1 MTLKAN
7 ELLPV
12 ELVFSP
18 QWWNKEAGITF
29 DRDFFFHPAR
39 RVEDERKME
48 KILYEKW
55 GGFGL
60 GRDRNTDRPEQGAVH
75 LASGYLLSEMMGCK
89 VEYNEAAPP
98 QVVCRYMDEMDAR
111 PAEDAFKSDSFKS
124 FNTMRE
130 TLKTKYGYVSGDVNW
145 SGILNL
151 AIDLRGPEIFEDL
164 TEDHEKSVVFF
175 NSIAAVIEKFTGGL
189 QESANS
195 TSVSVNRNVIHL
207 DKPVLLHSECSLTMV
222 SEAVYREYI
231 MPHDLKWSQKDAPF
245 GIHYCG
251 ADPHRFAKAFGEIPN
266 LSFLDVGYGG
276 DVAMIRKYLPK
287 TFLNIRLSPVELTRC
302 TPNDVRETVLH
313 LVKQSADYELTG
325 VCCINM
331 DDTVKDENVDAIFEA
346 REELL
351 NFYREKYESN

>member
-1 MTLKAN
+1 MKVYAD

-18 QWWNKEAGITF
+18 QWWHKQAGITF

-55 GGFGL
+55 GGYGL

-98 QVVCRYMDEMDAR
+98 QVVCRYMDVMDTR
-111 PAEDAFKSDSFKS
+111 PAEGAFKSDSFKAFS
-124 FNTMRE
+124 GMRDV
-130 TLKTKYGYVSGDVNW
+130 LKTKYGYVTGDVNW

-151 AIDLRGPEIFEDL
+151 AIDLRGPEIFEDI
-164 TEDHEKSVVFF
+164 TEDHEGSAVFF
-175 NSIAAVIEKFTGGL
+175 ASIAQVIEKFTGGL

-195 TSVSVNRNVIHL
+195 TSVSVNRSVVRL
-207 DKPVLLHSECSLTMV
+207 DKPVFLHSECSLTMV
-222 SEAVYREYI
+222 SEAMYREYI
-231 MPHDLKWSQKDAPF
+231 MPYDLKWSQKDLPF

-251 ADPHRFAKAFGEIPN
+251 PDPHRFAKAFAEIPN
-266 LSFLDVGYGG
+266 LSFLDLGYGG
-276 DVAMIRKYLPK
+276 DVALIRKHLPGA
-287 TFLNIRLSPVELTRC
+287 FLNIRLSPVEMARQG
-302 TPNDVRETVLH
+302 PAEVRETVFR
-313 LVKQSADYELTG
+313 LVKQSENYRLTG
-325 VCCINM
+325 ICCINM
-331 DDTVKDENVDAIFEA
+331 DDTVKDETVDAIFDA
-346 REELL
+346 RNELL
-351 NFYREKYESN
+351 TEAKAASG